1 MDIFAG
7 PVDCVRK
14 PVYERVEFRTHVL
27 KNVTSYSDFGKDDNG
42 FKFNQ

>member
-14 PVYERVEFRTHVL
+14 PVYESRVSNPRPEER
-27 KNVTSYSDFGKDDNG
+27 DFV
-42 FKFNQ
+42 F